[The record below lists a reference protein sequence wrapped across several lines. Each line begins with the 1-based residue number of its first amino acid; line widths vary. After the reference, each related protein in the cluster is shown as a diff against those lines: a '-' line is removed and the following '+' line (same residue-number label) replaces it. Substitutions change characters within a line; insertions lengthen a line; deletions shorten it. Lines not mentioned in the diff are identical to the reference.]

1 MIARGALSLI
11 GASIC
16 CGIVG
21 CAGTLTPSRQNPA
34 EYSAMESAVESCDLS
49 KTRVLV
55 AADSRLVNKQGW
67 SRTTPLYLAAQNNC
81 LEVARFLLDNRAVV
95 DARSTTGATPLQIAA
110 EKGNVAIASLL
121 LSCKADINA
130 LDMKRRTPLDR
141 ALAWGH
147 PEMAA
152 FLKQRG
158 GRQGSP

>member
-1 MIARGALSLI
+1 MITRGFLPLI
-11 GASIC
+11 AASIC
-16 CGIVG
+16 YGIVG

-34 EYSAMESAVESCDLS
+34 DYSAMESVVESCDLP
-49 KTRVLV
+49 KTKVLV

-95 DARSTTGATPLQIAA
+95 DAKSTTGATPLHIAA

-121 LSCKADINA
+121 LSHKAEINA
-130 LDMKRRTPLDR
+130 VDVKHRTPLDR

-158 GRQGSP
+158 GSKGNP